1 MVKHN
6 KKTFEVDTWSDV
18 FDEVSLTKLPFKYID
33 TILINFKD
41 KTTWELGITSTHT
54 PKELESFEDGFKEIL
69 ETYDEFISDIDVK
82 VNTKHVKRD
91 VKKSI
96 KRIFKK
102 LKLWA

>member
-1 MVKHN
+1 MVNHN

-69 ETYDEFISDIDVK
+69 QDGGYRGLYRGFHFALMRAIPLHATAFATMEFC
-82 VNTKHVKRD
+82 
-91 VKKSI
+91 KKY
-96 KRIFKK
+96 
-102 LKLWA
+102 LE